1 MSLLPQVGN
10 SFQAPSSVLGQKLGT
25 GESVCSVELFVVV
38 VVVAWDLSYSEGFSL
53 VVACRLSC
61 TMACGILVP

>member
-1 MSLLPQVGN
+1 MLS
-10 SFQAPSSVLGQKLGT
+10 GT
-25 GESVCSVELFVVV
+25 FV